1 MRGIGSLVMALA
13 MLSNSGCS
21 GGGSAGSNSAPPG
34 AVGATCDTSAH
45 PILVAAS
52 AGRDD
57 VNDCI
62 VAATTGDTILIPSG
76 TPTWSSGVIISEAIT
91 LQGAGSSSTVITST
105 ASEAITLAPAS
116 DIPIRVTGIG
126 FNLGAMGLN
135 RQAILVVG
143 DNSNNF
149 GLTQIRLDHLAITG
163 GTKAIF
169 LFGWVHSLIDHVT
182 FTNTLEGVLCVGDDD
197 YSWIR
202 SFAGGDVQ
210 AGTANAMFVED
221 STFILNSSSIP
232 TVDAEVYV
240 QEGCN
245 MVTRYNIFDSTAFT
259 PPNFLNLVLNDHG
272 NADYIPLNPPPNFR
286 GQPLHEFYNNT
297 IKVASADVLLGLRGN
312 SYLIHDNT
320 ITCSVT
326 CGNVIQLTEEEG
338 WASGG
343 PFGIQRTQWPAQDQV
358 INTFIWNNT
367 IHGNPLTSSDVV
379 LGEPATDTI
388 FIQEN
393 REFFMHE
400 PRATGGKSVYEGRP
414 GGSQSAPTQTDSG
427 TLHAPNTGFTNASGV
442 STDGNNAYYPY
453 TPYTYPHPN
462 NK

>member
-1 MRGIGSLVMALA
+1 MLGLA

-21 GGGSAGSNSAPPG
+21 GGGSAGNSSAPPG
-34 AVGATCDTSAH
+34 VAGGTCDTSAR
-45 PILVAAS
+45 PQLAPAS

-57 VNDCI
+57 VNACI
-62 VAATTGDTILIPSG
+62 MAATTGDTILIPSG

-91 LQGAGSSSTVITST
+91 LKGTGSSSTVIAST
-105 ASEAITLAPAS
+105 VSVAITLAPKL
-116 DIPIRVTGIG
+116 DIPIRVTDIG
-126 FNLGAMGLN
+126 FNLGEMNTA
-135 RQAILVVG
+135 RTAILVEG
-143 DNSNNF
+143 DGSNIF

-163 GTKAIF
+163 GSKTIA
-169 LFGWVHSLIDHVT
+169 LSGWVHSLIDHVT
-182 FTNTLEGVLCVGDDD
+182 FTNTMEGVFCAGDDD

-202 SFAGGDVQ
+202 SFATGEVK

-221 STFILNSSSIP
+221 STFILNGIFALP
-232 TVDAEVYV
+232 IDAEVYV

-245 MVTRYNIFDSTAFT
+245 MVTRHNTFDSTALA
-259 PPNFLNLVLNDHG
+259 NQGFLNLVLNDHG
-272 NADYIPLNPPPNFR
+272 NADYIPLDPPPNFR
-286 GQPLHEFYNNT
+286 GQPVHEFYKNA

-312 SYLIHDNT
+312 SYLIYDNT

-326 CGNVIQLTEEEG
+326 CNNVIQLTEEEG

-343 PFGIQRTQWPAQDQV
+343 PFTTQRTQWPAQDQV

-367 IHGNPLTSSDVV
+367 IQGNLLTSSDVV
-379 LGEPATDTI
+379 LGQPASDTI

-400 PRATGGKSVYEGRP
+400 PQATGGKSVYEGRP
-414 GGSQSAPTQTDSG
+414 GGSTTVPTTTDTG
-427 TLHAPNTGFTNASGV
+427 MLHAPNTGFINAFGV